1 MLSEN
6 DILSIILNILAKL
19 VTLGQYEYDIQL
31 PLSGCQVMSTITR
44 ATTASAAGY
53 RMPAEWAE
61 HERCWMMWPYREGF
75 VWHDVSRT
83 QQAYA
88 RVAQTVRRFEPV
100 TMLVCEEELEN
111 ARSKCGEG
119 IDFLVMPIDDSWA
132 RDAAPNFVKKGDL
145 LAASIFHFNAWGQKY
160 ADYRNDAAVGHR
172 IAEGLTIPTFT
183 SNVFME
189 GGGINVDGEGTI
201 LTSESCIL
209 NENRNPGLSKTD
221 AETILCEALGGDTV
235 IWVPGDPQ
243 DLETDGHV
251 DCLAC
256 FVRPGV
262 VLCEVGCP
270 DFPERY
276 KDLQENLRA
285 LELATDARGNKL
297 EIIPMGEAHD
307 AEASSDRYCRSF
319 INFYIAN
326 GGIVFPRYGTKS
338 DEDAQETI
346 ARAFPGREIAPVD
359 IEDIVLAGGGIHCIT
374 QQQPK

>member
-1 MLSEN
+1 M
-6 DILSIILNILAKL
+6 SIINHSK
-19 VTLGQYEYDIQL
+19 
-31 PLSGCQVMSTITR
+31 
-44 ATTASAAGY
+44 TASNAGY

-75 VWHDVSRT
+75 VWHDISRT

-88 RVAQTVRRFEPV
+88 RVARTVRRFEPV
-100 TMLVCEEELEN
+100 TMLVCEDELEN
-111 ARSKCGEG
+111 ARSLCGEG
-119 IDFLVMPIDDSWA
+119 IDFLVMPLDDSWA
-132 RDAAPNFVKKGDL
+132 RDAAPNFVKNDAK
-145 LAASIFHFNAWGQKY
+145 LAASIFHFNAWGQEY
-160 ADYRNDAAVGHR
+160 PEYRNDAAVGHR
-172 IAEGLTIPTFT
+172 IAEHLAIPTFT
-183 SNVFME
+183 ANVFME

-209 NENRNPGLSKTD
+209 NENRNPGLTRTD
-221 AETILCEALGGDTV
+221 AESILCEALGGKTV

-251 DCLAC
+251 DGIAC

-270 DFPERY
+270 DFPDRY
-276 KDLQENLRA
+276 NDMQENLRA
-285 LELATDARGNKL
+285 LELARDANGNRL
-297 EIIPMGEAHD
+297 EIIPIGEAHD

-326 GGIVFPRYGTKS
+326 NGIVFPRYGTES
-338 DEDAQETI
+338 DKAAQATI
-346 ARAFPGREIAPVD
+346 ARAFPDHEIAAVD
-359 IEDIVLAGGGIHCIT
+359 IEDIALGGGGIHCIT